1 LRPSVAT
8 EPPIG
13 ATECSEKT
21 EENVSTEGSDGFYQ
35 IHQNSDTRPFKKSNL
50 SSHTGQLTA
59 EEEEIKYD
67 LQKQSPYAGRSRF
80 GLDE

>member
-1 LRPSVAT
+1 MRKQKKTYPLKVLTVFIKSIKTAT
-8 EPPIG
+8 L
-13 ATECSEKT
+13 
-21 EENVSTEGSDGFYQ
+21 DL
-35 IHQNSDTRPFKKSNL
+35 KKSNL